1 MNEGMLLSCCYCVII
16 SIYYESQKKKKVKKK
31 KETDRSQK
39 SSAFIEILRKLNL
52 KKFNIG
58 DSHKMAEE

>member
-1 MNEGMLLSCCYCVII
+1 MNEGFLLSCCYCVII
-16 SIYYESQKKKKVKKK
+16 SIYCESQKKKVKKK

-39 SSAFIEILRKLNL
+39 SSAFIEILKKLNL

-58 DSHKMAEE
+58 DSPKMAEE

>member
-1 MNEGMLLSCCYCVII
+1 MRVCYYPDAIVSLLVYIMNL
-16 SIYYESQKKKKVKKK
+16 KKKVKKK

-39 SSAFIEILRKLNL
+39 SSGFIEILRKLNL

-58 DSHKMAEE
+58 DGPKMAEE